1 MNLKIIDKVKKSFC
15 KHKKTIT
22 GIVIAVIALLSVY
35 SFMLPFSD
43 GFYTAPLRMK
53 ILGIGSTICGIV
65 FFIIVIITTLKN
77 AKKDKKYYYDILC
90 ASPLMLLEIVN
101 VFMIFDCGF
110 LGFKAIIV
118 GISLI
123 SVLLI
128 EIFISIR
135 ALFHNSFGKELSPVL
150 LLTLAVTS
158 CLFSLANISSGNLE
172 YAKIF
177 AKICFGCAYL
187 VAIALYT
194 NKLIY
199 TPRNPDKPINSIICL
214 IFWGAFITITFPFY
228 IQRCGLTGENFNTFV
243 SVYAAVIG
251 GALTLVGVAWTIKDG
266 NNKRKEDLE
275 RIEMERKEEERKKN
289 IPYLMLANDSTTP
302 NTARITETNNLNFS
316 KPTDVSK
323 IKNGTYYVI
332 KIDPFNIKNVSRSN
346 AILKG
351 IFLDEVYHKFAYDI
365 LIEKDGLCQ
374 IQVGINHWFAF
385 PKKIS
390 SVRLL
395 ITDTLYNEYTVE
407 CEMYKRQDDKPQ
419 KDIAPNG
426 IEYTVC
432 SYVYVAETLLLPDYK
447 MEDKLDE

>member
-15 KHKKTIT
+15 KHKKTIK

-53 ILGIGSTICGIV
+53 TLGIGSTICGIV

-101 VFMIFDCGF
+101 IFMIFDCGF
-110 LGFKAIIV
+110 LGFKTIIV

-199 TPRNPDKPINSIICL
+199 TPRNPDKPINTIICF

-228 IQRCGLTGENFNTFV
+228 VQCCGLTGENFNTFV
-243 SVYAAVIG
+243 SVYAAVLG
-251 GALTLVGVAWTIKDG
+251 GGITLAGVAWTIKDA
-266 NNKRKEDLE
+266 NDDKKKDLILQNKPILYAHMMNGLVTLKETPIDLLFIDFERIKQIQAIQDLE
-275 RIEMERKEEERKKN
+275 EEDVSESKDQSIDEKQSSRKPIETVTLKSLVNTDNSIIIIKKITVNDVELTPLNNNVMAKSKAYNLSLHIPRISDGDKIKLYVEDVLNNPYCFTIMLYIHDNKKGGIQYGIMRIE
-289 IPYLMLANDSTTP
+289 
-302 NTARITETNNLNFS
+302 
-316 KPTDVSK
+316 
-323 IKNGTYYVI
+323 
-332 KIDPFNIKNVSRSN
+332 
-346 AILKG
+346 
-351 IFLDEVYHKFAYDI
+351 
-365 LIEKDGLCQ
+365 
-374 IQVGINHWFAF
+374 
-385 PKKIS
+385 
-390 SVRLL
+390 
-395 ITDTLYNEYTVE
+395 E
-407 CEMYKRQDDKPQ
+407 CEL
-419 KDIAPNG
+419 
-426 IEYTVC
+426 
-432 SYVYVAETLLLPDYK
+432 ETQN
-447 MEDKLDE
+447 E